1 MKIPGWVAWLADKVG
16 SVHRENAGDTLSWG
30 RCASSV
36 ALLSAIY
43 FVGYSVIHNH
53 IWPSAWTDLGGFII
67 APYTA
72 SKAGTTI
79 QAFANK
85 DKADGK

>member
-1 MKIPGWVAWLADKVG
+1 MKVPTWLTTLVDKVG
-16 SVHRENAGDTLSWG
+16 SIHRENAGDTLSWG
-30 RCASSV
+30 RCASSF
-36 ALLSAIY
+36 ALFAATF
-43 FVGYSVIHNH
+43 FVGWSVIHNS
-53 IWPSAWTDLGGFII
+53 IWPSAWTDIGGFII

-85 DKADGK
+85 DKTDGK

>member
-1 MKIPGWVAWLADKVG
+1 MKIPGWASWLADKVG
-16 SVHRENAGDTLSWG
+16 SVHRENSGDTLSWG

-36 ALLSAIY
+36 ALISAIS
-43 FVGYSVIHNH
+43 FIGYSVVHNH
-53 IWPSAWTDLGGFII
+53 VLPSAWTDIGGFII

-85 DKADGK
+85 DKTDGK

>member
-1 MKIPGWVAWLADKVG
+1 MQMPGWATWVATKLG
-16 SVHRENAGDTLSWG
+16 SIHRENANDTLSWG
-30 RCASSV
+30 RCASSA
-36 ALLSAIY
+36 ALVFAMSV
-43 FVGYSVIHNH
+43 VGYSVFHNH
-53 IWPSAWTDLGGFII
+53 VWPSAWTDLGGFII

-85 DKADGK
+85 DNKI